1 MNEKG
6 TLEIFRR
13 VDFARE
19 DESPDEIFYQKPR
32 FINHLDSLA
41 TSTVEELFVRLIP
54 RNARVLD
61 LMAGPESHIRREISP
76 QSVTGLGLNEEEL
89 RRNPVISDRVIHNVN
104 ENPILPFPDNCFD
117 AVVNTVSVDYLTC
130 PVEVFREVGRILVPG
145 GLFIV
150 VFSNRMFPT
159 KAVNLWR
166 ITRESKRPDLVKR
179 FLGEAGCFGAEEYF
193 ESTNKPRPV
202 DDKYYSLGIPSD
214 PVYAV
219 WARVNK

>member
-1 MNEKG
+1 MNGKG

-54 RNARVLD
+54 LNARILD
-61 LMAGPESHIRREISP
+61 LMAGPESHIRPEINP

-89 RRNPVISDRVIHNVN
+89 LRNPVISDQVIHNVN
-104 ENPILPFPDNCFD
+104 ENPILPFPDDCFD
-117 AVVNTVSVDYLTC
+117 VVINTVSVDYMTV
-130 PVEVFREVGRILVPG
+130 PVELFREVGRILVPG
-145 GLFIV
+145 GLFVV

-166 ITRESKRPDLVKR
+166 ITRESKRPDLVRR
-179 FLGEAGCFGAEEYF
+179 FFQEAGCFEPEDYF
-193 ESTNKPRPV
+193 ESTNKPRPI
-202 DDKYYSLGIPSD
+202 DDKYHSLGIPSD
-214 PVYAV
+214 PVYAI
-219 WARVNK
+219 WSRVNK